1 MSVDQSTVTASSKAT
16 TRHRL
21 LLPILIA
28 AIVVLAA
35 LSSVLGVLLT
45 QGLEPSPEG
54 VDDFLAERSSV
65 VEQRASELSQLLLN
79 YDATNI
85 EGVADR
91 ILEIST
97 GNFREQYEQLIA
109 ELGTALEEV
118 SASSRGRILEG
129 PSISFRSASEAIG
142 VLNVTQTTQSRDN
155 PTGRTIDY
163 IWQITFVN
171 VESGGWKA
179 DRLEILSQ
187 REV

>member
-1 MSVDQSTVTASSKAT
+1 MSVDQNAVTATSETS
-16 TRHRL
+16 TRRRL
-21 LLPILIA
+21 FVPILVA
-28 AIVVLAA
+28 GIVVLAA
-35 LSSVLGVLLT
+35 LSSVLGVLLA

-65 VEQRASELSQLLLN
+65 VQARATELSELLLN

-85 EGVADR
+85 EQVADR

-109 ELGTALEEV
+109 ELGTALEKV

-129 PSISFRSASEAIG
+129 PSVSFRSASEAIG

-155 PTGRTIDY
+155 PTGRTLDY

-171 VESGGWKA
+171 VEGGGWKA

-187 REV
+187 RES